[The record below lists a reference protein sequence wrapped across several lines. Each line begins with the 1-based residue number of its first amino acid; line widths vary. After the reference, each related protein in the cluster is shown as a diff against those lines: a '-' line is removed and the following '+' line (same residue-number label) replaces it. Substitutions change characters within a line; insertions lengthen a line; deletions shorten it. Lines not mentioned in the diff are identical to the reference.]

1 MKQQE
6 KSSYEMMFEEMK
18 ASNKD
23 LKERL
28 EKLNNRVIDEAKLDE
43 NLRYAILV
51 ADRAYSRKYA
61 PYARSVRIT
70 LQQMSS
76 LLKAIMVS
84 IDSLK
89 KGSEQPKGNEA
100 EKNRHTFTISFKLSR
115 DLYIFLFL
123 VFTQLVSTIVLLM
136 IKI

>member
-1 MKQQE
+1 QQE

-28 EKLNNRVIDEAKLDE
+28 ERLNDKVVDDVTLRR
-43 NLRYAILV
+43 NLGMTIGVHNEIFR
-51 ADRAYSRKYA
+51 RRNGSF
-61 PYARSVRIT
+61 ARLLQIT
-70 LQQMSS
+70 LKNTISKLES
-76 LLKAIMVS
+76 L
-84 IDSLK
+84 
-89 KGSEQPKGNEA
+89 SELTDRLEKSYEQFKVNEA